1 VYANGVSNCSVHV
14 EQFRRWDVCRMVT
27 RVMHGP
33 GAVLDLNSLLVIYG
47 SSNPLRSWVE
57 ASWWTARNTEAMFH
71 DFIWFWGALRIPL
84 TATSHLQWSHCDGRS
99 LGHHQL
105 PGHKLDVG
113 GPSKQ
118 RQRVAAWGCHIEGD
132 RTDHQDHG
140 SDGCCLA
147 SNMWRIED
155 HRSIPSEWLLLII
168 LWDPLCSS
176 SLCSSS
182 VCSFS

>member
-1 VYANGVSNCSVHV
+1 MYANGVSNCSVHV

-27 RVMHGP
+27 RVMHEP

-47 SSNPLRSWVE
+47 SSNPLRSVLGGSILMNCKKYWGNV
-57 ASWWTARNTEAMFH
+57 S
-71 DFIWFWGALRIPL
+71 WFWGALRIPL
-84 TATSHLQWSHCDGRS
+84 KATSHLQWSHCDGRS
-99 LGHHQL
+99 LGHLHQL

-176 SLCSSS
+176 S